1 MKKIK
6 PVIVGNLEI
15 GTGIP
20 KICAP
25 IMGTSNVEI
34 LEQVRRIRA
43 AAPDLVEFRG
53 DVYENVLDYD
63 KLKEIIHAVFDI
75 LGDIPLLFTFRSAAE
90 GGNRPI
96 STDDYVNL
104 NQMVSEL
111 EEVKMIDVEVYMDLP
126 KMGALIGAI
135 HKNGKMVIGSNHRFD
150 RTPPR
155 SEMIA
160 VLKTLELNGADIVKL
175 AVMPTTEGDVRNLIQ
190 TTNEATCDYLNRPAV
205 TMAMGDLGIASRI
218 GGEIFGSCITFGC
231 VGKTSAPGQI
241 PVDTLRQQLEDL
253 HNIVEKI

>member
-190 TTNEATCDYLNRPAV
+190 TTGPAV